1 MVKLLFLSH
10 CLIKDYQER
19 LRAEAEEKGYEVY
32 VVPGGSLVRKI
43 VQTYLE
49 DIEKIVGVAC
59 KEEVGLARDYLEKSS
74 ILANKVFTVEL
85 SSNGCKNTTVNL
97 EDVLNVL

>member
-10 CLIKDYQER
+10 CLVKDYQER
-19 LRAEAEEKGYEVY
+19 LRVEAEEKGYEVY
-32 VVPGGSLVRKI
+32 VVPGGSLVKKI
-43 VQTYLE
+43 IQTYLK

-59 KEEVGLARDYLEKSS
+59 EEEIGLARSYLEKSK
-74 ILANKVFTVEL
+74 ILTNKMFAIEL

-97 EDVLNVL
+97 EKVLEVL